1 MSNPNEDQWNGQTGQ
16 PNQSQ
21 PNQPNPAGQPGQPQ
35 YGAYDS
41 NHGGQYPPQGAPGAQ
56 DTQNQHAQN
65 GQPQG
70 EPNQNPY
77 YGPYAYNPN
86 YGPNGQ
92 PAWGPDGRRYQADGQ
107 SNSQADGQPNGP
119 WGDQS
124 QPGWQQTNW
133 YVGNFSPFRLI
144 EEWLPEK
151 AKTKIRIIYGV
162 VGVAA
167 IALGAALLLV
177 PNKTLAL
184 AALLLGVYFVI
195 SGVVR
200 IVSALVEPGLP
211 GGWRVL
217 DVFVGILLTFGGV
230 VVVRNYGMTGQTLAL
245 LITLMVGFGWIN
257 VMVASAM
264 ALHAGVPMETVR
276 KVIQEFAGVEHRIE
290 YVCEKDGVAYYNDS
304 KGTNPDAAIKGIQ
317 AMNRP
322 TLLIGGGY
330 DKQST
335 YEEWIQAF
343 DGKVR
348 FLVLIGDTK
357 EKIAKAARNVG
368 FNDIIMADNLK
379 EAVQICHD
387 KANAGDAVLLSP
399 ACASWD
405 QFKSYEQRGELFKE
419 YVRAL

>member
-21 PNQPNPAGQPGQPQ
+21 PSQPNPAGQPGQPQ

-56 DTQNQHAQN
+56 DTQNQQAQN

-70 EPNQNPY
+70 GPNQNPY

-144 EEWLPEK
+144 EEWLPGK
-151 AKTKIRIIYGV
+151 SQDQDSHHLRRG
-162 VGVAA
+162 GRGRHRLGRPPVA
-167 IALGAALLLV
+167 GAEQDA
-177 PNKTLAL
+177 
-184 AALLLGVYFVI
+184 GF
-195 SGVVR
+195 GR
-200 IVSALVEPGLP
+200 IVARRVFRDFRRGAHRQRSRGAGSA

-245 LITLMVGFGWIN
+245 LITLMVGFGWIMEGVLSLVESWRIPHSGWAIAYAIISIIAGFVVLMSPLSSAVFMIIFGGCAMV
-257 VMVASAM
+257 VMGITSVIRAFTF
-264 ALHAGVPMETVR
+264 GKRR
-276 KVIQEFAGVEHRIE
+276 K
-290 YVCEKDGVAYYNDS
+290 
-304 KGTNPDAAIKGIQ
+304 
-317 AMNRP
+317 
-322 TLLIGGGY
+322 
-330 DKQST
+330 
-335 YEEWIQAF
+335 
-343 DGKVR
+343 
-348 FLVLIGDTK
+348 
-357 EKIAKAARNVG
+357 
-368 FNDIIMADNLK
+368 
-379 EAVQICHD
+379 
-387 KANAGDAVLLSP
+387 
-399 ACASWD
+399 
-405 QFKSYEQRGELFKE
+405 
-419 YVRAL
+419 

>member
-1 MSNPNEDQWNGQTGQ
+1 MT
-16 PNQSQ
+16 
-21 PNQPNPAGQPGQPQ
+21 A
-35 YGAYDS
+35 
-41 NHGGQYPPQGAPGAQ
+41 HGGQYPPQGAPGAQ

-177 PNKTLAL
+177 PNKTLA
-184 AALLLGVYFVI
+184 
-195 SGVVR
+195 
-200 IVSALVEPGLP
+200 
-211 GGWRVL
+211 
-217 DVFVGILLTFGGV
+217 
-230 VVVRNYGMTGQTLAL
+230 
-245 LITLMVGFGWIN
+245 
-257 VMVASAM
+257 
-264 ALHAGVPMETVR
+264 
-276 KVIQEFAGVEHRIE
+276 
-290 YVCEKDGVAYYNDS
+290 
-304 KGTNPDAAIKGIQ
+304 
-317 AMNRP
+317 
-322 TLLIGGGY
+322 
-330 DKQST
+330 
-335 YEEWIQAF
+335 
-343 DGKVR
+343 
-348 FLVLIGDTK
+348 
-357 EKIAKAARNVG
+357 
-368 FNDIIMADNLK
+368 
-379 EAVQICHD
+379 
-387 KANAGDAVLLSP
+387 
-399 ACASWD
+399 
-405 QFKSYEQRGELFKE
+405 
-419 YVRAL
+419 

>member
-1 MSNPNEDQWNGQTGQ
+1 MARRASPTRASRTSRIRRVNRANRSMVRMTAIMAANILRKVRRERKTLRISMRRTASHKANRTRTRTTARTPTIRTTD
-16 PNQSQ
+16 
-21 PNQPNPAGQPGQPQ
+21 
-35 YGAYDS
+35 
-41 NHGGQYPPQGAPGAQ
+41 
-56 DTQNQHAQN
+56 
-65 GQPQG
+65 
-70 EPNQNPY
+70 
-77 YGPYAYNPN
+77 
-86 YGPNGQ
+86 PNGQ

-245 LITLMVGFGWIN
+245 LITLMVGFGWIMEG
-257 VMVASAM
+257 VLSLVESWRIPHSGWAIAYAIISIIAGFVVLMSPLSSAVFM
-264 ALHAGVPMETVR
+264 IIFG
-276 KVIQEFAGVEHRIE
+276 G
-290 YVCEKDGVAYYNDS
+290 C
-304 KGTNPDAAIKGIQ
+304 AA
-317 AMNRP
+317 
-322 TLLIGGGY
+322 
-330 DKQST
+330 
-335 YEEWIQAF
+335 W
-343 DGKVR
+343 
-348 FLVLIGDTK
+348 
-357 EKIAKAARNVG
+357 
-368 FNDIIMADNLK
+368 
-379 EAVQICHD
+379 
-387 KANAGDAVLLSP
+387 
-399 ACASWD
+399 W
-405 QFKSYEQRGELFKE
+405 
-419 YVRAL
+419 

>member
-56 DTQNQHAQN
+56 DTQNQHA
-65 GQPQG
+65 
-70 EPNQNPY
+70 QNPY

-245 LITLMVGFGWIN
+245 LITLMVGFGWIMEGVLSLVESWRIPHSGWAIAYAIISIIAGFVVLMSPLSSAVFMIIFGGCAMV
-257 VMVASAM
+257 VMGITSVIRAFTF
-264 ALHAGVPMETVR
+264 GKRR
-276 KVIQEFAGVEHRIE
+276 K
-290 YVCEKDGVAYYNDS
+290 
-304 KGTNPDAAIKGIQ
+304 
-317 AMNRP
+317 
-322 TLLIGGGY
+322 
-330 DKQST
+330 
-335 YEEWIQAF
+335 
-343 DGKVR
+343 
-348 FLVLIGDTK
+348 
-357 EKIAKAARNVG
+357 
-368 FNDIIMADNLK
+368 
-379 EAVQICHD
+379 
-387 KANAGDAVLLSP
+387 
-399 ACASWD
+399 
-405 QFKSYEQRGELFKE
+405 
-419 YVRAL
+419 

>member
-1 MSNPNEDQWNGQTGQ
+1 MARRASPTRASRTSRIRRVNRANRSMVRMTAIMAANILRKVRRERKTLRISMRRTASHKANRTRTRTTARTPTIRTMARTA
-16 PNQSQ
+16 SR
-21 PNQPNPAGQPGQPQ
+21 
-35 YGAYDS
+35 
-41 NHGGQYPPQGAPGAQ
+41 HG
-56 DTQNQHAQN
+56 
-65 GQPQG
+65 
-70 EPNQNPY
+70 
-77 YGPYAYNPN
+77 
-86 YGPNGQ
+86 
-92 PAWGPDGRRYQADGQ
+92 GPDGRRYQADGQ

-245 LITLMVGFGWIN
+245 LITLMVGFGWIMEGVLSLVESWRIPHSGWAIAYAIISIIAGFVVLMSPLSSAVFMIIFGGCAMV
-257 VMVASAM
+257 VMGITSVIRAFTF
-264 ALHAGVPMETVR
+264 GKRR
-276 KVIQEFAGVEHRIE
+276 K
-290 YVCEKDGVAYYNDS
+290 
-304 KGTNPDAAIKGIQ
+304 
-317 AMNRP
+317 
-322 TLLIGGGY
+322 
-330 DKQST
+330 
-335 YEEWIQAF
+335 
-343 DGKVR
+343 
-348 FLVLIGDTK
+348 
-357 EKIAKAARNVG
+357 
-368 FNDIIMADNLK
+368 
-379 EAVQICHD
+379 
-387 KANAGDAVLLSP
+387 
-399 ACASWD
+399 
-405 QFKSYEQRGELFKE
+405 
-419 YVRAL
+419 

>member
-184 AALLLGVYFVI
+184 AALLLGVYA
-195 SGVVR
+195 GRLACAGRVR
-200 IVSALVEPGLP
+200 RHSADLWRR
-211 GGWRVL
+211 GGCAQLRH
-217 DVFVGILLTFGGV
+217 DRSDAGITH
-230 VVVRNYGMTGQTLAL
+230 Y
-245 LITLMVGFGWIN
+245 
-257 VMVASAM
+257 
-264 ALHAGVPMETVR
+264 
-276 KVIQEFAGVEHRIE
+276 
-290 YVCEKDGVAYYNDS
+290 
-304 KGTNPDAAIKGIQ
+304 
-317 AMNRP
+317 
-322 TLLIGGGY
+322 
-330 DKQST
+330 
-335 YEEWIQAF
+335 F
-343 DGKVR
+343 DGR
-348 FLVLIGDTK
+348 FRMDYG
-357 EKIAKAARNVG
+357 RR
-368 FNDIIMADNLK
+368 
-379 EAVQICHD
+379 AV
-387 KANAGDAVLLSP
+387 AG
-399 ACASWD
+399 
-405 QFKSYEQRGELFKE
+405 
-419 YVRAL
+419 

>member
-1 MSNPNEDQWNGQTGQ
+1 MSNPNEGQWNGQTGQ

-21 PNQPNPAGQPGQPQ
+21 PSQPNPAGQPGQPQ

-56 DTQNQHAQN
+56 DTQNQQAQN

-70 EPNQNPY
+70 GPNQNPY

-133 YVGNFSPFRLI
+133 YVGNFSPFHLI

-151 AKTKIRIIYGV
+151 AKTKIRIIY
-162 VGVAA
+162 
-167 IALGAALLLV
+167 
-177 PNKTLAL
+177 
-184 AALLLGVYFVI
+184 
-195 SGVVR
+195 GVVR

-245 LITLMVGFGWIN
+245 LITLMVGFGWIMEG
-257 VMVASAM
+257 VM
-264 ALHAGVPMETVR
+264 ALVESWRIPRSGWAIAYAIISIIAGFVVLMSPLSSAVFMIIFGGCAMVVMGITSVIRAFTFGKRR
-276 KVIQEFAGVEHRIE
+276 K
-290 YVCEKDGVAYYNDS
+290 
-304 KGTNPDAAIKGIQ
+304 
-317 AMNRP
+317 
-322 TLLIGGGY
+322 
-330 DKQST
+330 
-335 YEEWIQAF
+335 
-343 DGKVR
+343 
-348 FLVLIGDTK
+348 
-357 EKIAKAARNVG
+357 
-368 FNDIIMADNLK
+368 
-379 EAVQICHD
+379 
-387 KANAGDAVLLSP
+387 
-399 ACASWD
+399 
-405 QFKSYEQRGELFKE
+405 
-419 YVRAL
+419 

>member
-1 MSNPNEDQWNGQTGQ
+1 MLHFYLE
-16 PNQSQ
+16 
-21 PNQPNPAGQPGQPQ
+21 PG
-35 YGAYDS
+35 
-41 NHGGQYPPQGAPGAQ
+41 
-56 DTQNQHAQN
+56 
-65 GQPQG
+65 
-70 EPNQNPY
+70 PNQNPY

-245 LITLMVGFGWIN
+245 LITLMVGFGWIMEGVLSLVESWRIPHSGWAIAYAIISIIAGFVVLMSPLSSAVFMIIFGGCAMV
-257 VMVASAM
+257 VMGITSVIRAFTF
-264 ALHAGVPMETVR
+264 GKRR
-276 KVIQEFAGVEHRIE
+276 K
-290 YVCEKDGVAYYNDS
+290 
-304 KGTNPDAAIKGIQ
+304 
-317 AMNRP
+317 
-322 TLLIGGGY
+322 
-330 DKQST
+330 
-335 YEEWIQAF
+335 
-343 DGKVR
+343 
-348 FLVLIGDTK
+348 
-357 EKIAKAARNVG
+357 
-368 FNDIIMADNLK
+368 
-379 EAVQICHD
+379 
-387 KANAGDAVLLSP
+387 
-399 ACASWD
+399 
-405 QFKSYEQRGELFKE
+405 
-419 YVRAL
+419 

>member
-1 MSNPNEDQWNGQTGQ
+1 MARTASR
-16 PNQSQ
+16 
-21 PNQPNPAGQPGQPQ
+21 
-35 YGAYDS
+35 
-41 NHGGQYPPQGAPGAQ
+41 HGGR
-56 DTQNQHAQN
+56 TV
-65 GQPQG
+65 G
-70 EPNQNPY
+70 E
-77 YGPYAYNPN
+77 
-86 YGPNGQ
+86 
-92 PAWGPDGRRYQADGQ
+92 

-245 LITLMVGFGWIN
+245 LITLMVGFGWIMEGVLSLVESWRIPHSGWAIAYAIISIIAGFVVLMSPLSSAVFMIIFGGCAMV
-257 VMVASAM
+257 VMGITSVIRAFTF
-264 ALHAGVPMETVR
+264 GKRR
-276 KVIQEFAGVEHRIE
+276 K
-290 YVCEKDGVAYYNDS
+290 
-304 KGTNPDAAIKGIQ
+304 
-317 AMNRP
+317 
-322 TLLIGGGY
+322 
-330 DKQST
+330 
-335 YEEWIQAF
+335 
-343 DGKVR
+343 
-348 FLVLIGDTK
+348 
-357 EKIAKAARNVG
+357 
-368 FNDIIMADNLK
+368 
-379 EAVQICHD
+379 
-387 KANAGDAVLLSP
+387 
-399 ACASWD
+399 
-405 QFKSYEQRGELFKE
+405 
-419 YVRAL
+419 

>member
-1 MSNPNEDQWNGQTGQ
+1 M
-16 PNQSQ
+16 
-21 PNQPNPAGQPGQPQ
+21 
-35 YGAYDS
+35 
-41 NHGGQYPPQGAPGAQ
+41 
-56 DTQNQHAQN
+56 
-65 GQPQG
+65 
-70 EPNQNPY
+70 
-77 YGPYAYNPN
+77 
-86 YGPNGQ
+86 
-92 PAWGPDGRRYQADGQ
+92 GPDGRRYQADGQ

-119 WGDQS
+119 WDDQS

-245 LITLMVGFGWIN
+245 LITLMVGFGWIMEGVLSLVESWRIPHSGWAIAYAIISIIAGFVVLMSPLSSAVFMIIFGGCAMV
-257 VMVASAM
+257 VMGITSVIRAFTF
-264 ALHAGVPMETVR
+264 GKRR
-276 KVIQEFAGVEHRIE
+276 K
-290 YVCEKDGVAYYNDS
+290 
-304 KGTNPDAAIKGIQ
+304 
-317 AMNRP
+317 
-322 TLLIGGGY
+322 
-330 DKQST
+330 
-335 YEEWIQAF
+335 
-343 DGKVR
+343 
-348 FLVLIGDTK
+348 
-357 EKIAKAARNVG
+357 
-368 FNDIIMADNLK
+368 
-379 EAVQICHD
+379 
-387 KANAGDAVLLSP
+387 
-399 ACASWD
+399 
-405 QFKSYEQRGELFKE
+405 
-419 YVRAL
+419 

>member
-1 MSNPNEDQWNGQTGQ
+1 MARRASPTRASRTSRIRRVNRANRSMVRMTAIMAANILRKVRRERKTLRISMRRTASHKANRTRTRTTARTPTIRTMTRTA
-16 PNQSQ
+16 SR
-21 PNQPNPAGQPGQPQ
+21 
-35 YGAYDS
+35 
-41 NHGGQYPPQGAPGAQ
+41 HG
-56 DTQNQHAQN
+56 
-65 GQPQG
+65 
-70 EPNQNPY
+70 
-77 YGPYAYNPN
+77 
-86 YGPNGQ
+86 
-92 PAWGPDGRRYQADGQ
+92 GRRYQADGQ

-245 LITLMVGFGWIN
+245 LITLMVGFGWIMEGVLSLVESWRIPHSGWAIAYAIISIIAGFVVLMSPLSSAVFMIIFGGCAMV
-257 VMVASAM
+257 VMGITSVIRAFTF
-264 ALHAGVPMETVR
+264 GKRR
-276 KVIQEFAGVEHRIE
+276 K
-290 YVCEKDGVAYYNDS
+290 
-304 KGTNPDAAIKGIQ
+304 
-317 AMNRP
+317 
-322 TLLIGGGY
+322 
-330 DKQST
+330 
-335 YEEWIQAF
+335 
-343 DGKVR
+343 
-348 FLVLIGDTK
+348 
-357 EKIAKAARNVG
+357 
-368 FNDIIMADNLK
+368 
-379 EAVQICHD
+379 
-387 KANAGDAVLLSP
+387 
-399 ACASWD
+399 
-405 QFKSYEQRGELFKE
+405 
-419 YVRAL
+419 

>member
-1 MSNPNEDQWNGQTGQ
+1 MARRASPTRASRTSRIRRVNRANRSMVRMTAIMAANILRKVRRERKTLRISMRRTASHKANRTRTRTTARTPTIRTMARTA
-16 PNQSQ
+16 SR
-21 PNQPNPAGQPGQPQ
+21 
-35 YGAYDS
+35 
-41 NHGGQYPPQGAPGAQ
+41 HGGRTVGGI
-56 DTQNQHAQN
+56 
-65 GQPQG
+65 
-70 EPNQNPY
+70 
-77 YGPYAYNPN
+77 
-86 YGPNGQ
+86 
-92 PAWGPDGRRYQADGQ
+92 RR
-107 SNSQADGQPNGP
+107 NGP

-245 LITLMVGFGWIN
+245 LITLMVGFGWIMEGVLSLVESWRIPHSGWAIAYAIISIIAGFVVLMSPLSSAVFMIIFGGCAMV
-257 VMVASAM
+257 VMGITSVIRAFTF
-264 ALHAGVPMETVR
+264 GKRR
-276 KVIQEFAGVEHRIE
+276 K
-290 YVCEKDGVAYYNDS
+290 
-304 KGTNPDAAIKGIQ
+304 
-317 AMNRP
+317 
-322 TLLIGGGY
+322 
-330 DKQST
+330 
-335 YEEWIQAF
+335 
-343 DGKVR
+343 
-348 FLVLIGDTK
+348 
-357 EKIAKAARNVG
+357 
-368 FNDIIMADNLK
+368 
-379 EAVQICHD
+379 
-387 KANAGDAVLLSP
+387 
-399 ACASWD
+399 
-405 QFKSYEQRGELFKE
+405 
-419 YVRAL
+419 

>member
-167 IALGAALLLV
+167 I
-177 PNKTLAL
+177 
-184 AALLLGVYFVI
+184 
-195 SGVVR
+195 
-200 IVSALVEPGLP
+200 
-211 GGWRVL
+211 
-217 DVFVGILLTFGGV
+217 LLTFGGV

-245 LITLMVGFGWIN
+245 LITLMVGFGWIMEGVLSLVESWRIPHSGWAIAYAIISIIAGFVVLMSPLSSAVFMIIFGGCAMV
-257 VMVASAM
+257 VMGITSVIRAFTF
-264 ALHAGVPMETVR
+264 GKRR
-276 KVIQEFAGVEHRIE
+276 K
-290 YVCEKDGVAYYNDS
+290 
-304 KGTNPDAAIKGIQ
+304 
-317 AMNRP
+317 
-322 TLLIGGGY
+322 
-330 DKQST
+330 
-335 YEEWIQAF
+335 
-343 DGKVR
+343 
-348 FLVLIGDTK
+348 
-357 EKIAKAARNVG
+357 
-368 FNDIIMADNLK
+368 
-379 EAVQICHD
+379 
-387 KANAGDAVLLSP
+387 
-399 ACASWD
+399 
-405 QFKSYEQRGELFKE
+405 
-419 YVRAL
+419 

>member
-1 MSNPNEDQWNGQTGQ
+1 MSNPNEGQWNGQTGQ

-21 PNQPNPAGQPGQPQ
+21 PSQPNPAGQPQ

-56 DTQNQHAQN
+56 DTQNQQAQ
-65 GQPQG
+65 
-70 EPNQNPY
+70 
-77 YGPYAYNPN
+77 
-86 YGPNGQ
+86 NGQ

-245 LITLMVGFGWIN
+245 LITLMVGFGWIMEGVLSLVESWRIPHSGWAIAYAIISIVAGFVVLMSPLSSAVFMIIFGGCAMV
-257 VMVASAM
+257 VMGITSVIRAFTF
-264 ALHAGVPMETVR
+264 GKRR
-276 KVIQEFAGVEHRIE
+276 K
-290 YVCEKDGVAYYNDS
+290 
-304 KGTNPDAAIKGIQ
+304 
-317 AMNRP
+317 
-322 TLLIGGGY
+322 
-330 DKQST
+330 
-335 YEEWIQAF
+335 
-343 DGKVR
+343 
-348 FLVLIGDTK
+348 
-357 EKIAKAARNVG
+357 
-368 FNDIIMADNLK
+368 
-379 EAVQICHD
+379 
-387 KANAGDAVLLSP
+387 
-399 ACASWD
+399 
-405 QFKSYEQRGELFKE
+405 
-419 YVRAL
+419 

>member
-177 PNKTLAL
+177 PTDAGFGRIV
-184 AALLLGVYFVI
+184 ARRDFVI

-200 IVSALVEPGLP
+200 IVSALVEPGSAGRLACAGRVRRHSADLWRR
-211 GGWRVL
+211 GGCAQLRH
-217 DVFVGILLTFGGV
+217 DRSDAGITH
-230 VVVRNYGMTGQTLAL
+230 Y
-245 LITLMVGFGWIN
+245 
-257 VMVASAM
+257 
-264 ALHAGVPMETVR
+264 
-276 KVIQEFAGVEHRIE
+276 
-290 YVCEKDGVAYYNDS
+290 
-304 KGTNPDAAIKGIQ
+304 
-317 AMNRP
+317 
-322 TLLIGGGY
+322 
-330 DKQST
+330 
-335 YEEWIQAF
+335 F
-343 DGKVR
+343 DGR
-348 FLVLIGDTK
+348 FRMDYG
-357 EKIAKAARNVG
+357 RR
-368 FNDIIMADNLK
+368 
-379 EAVQICHD
+379 AV
-387 KANAGDAVLLSP
+387 AG
-399 ACASWD
+399 
-405 QFKSYEQRGELFKE
+405 
-419 YVRAL
+419 

>member
-56 DTQNQHAQN
+56 DTQNQQAQN

-70 EPNQNPY
+70 GPNQNPY

-217 DVFVGILLTFGGV
+217 DMFVGILLTFGGV

-245 LITLMVGFGWIN
+245 LITLMVGFGWIMEGVLSLVESWRIPHSGWAIAYAIISIVAGFVVLMSPLSSAVFMIIFGGCAMV
-257 VMVASAM
+257 VMGITSVIRAFTF
-264 ALHAGVPMETVR
+264 GKRR
-276 KVIQEFAGVEHRIE
+276 K
-290 YVCEKDGVAYYNDS
+290 
-304 KGTNPDAAIKGIQ
+304 
-317 AMNRP
+317 
-322 TLLIGGGY
+322 
-330 DKQST
+330 
-335 YEEWIQAF
+335 
-343 DGKVR
+343 
-348 FLVLIGDTK
+348 
-357 EKIAKAARNVG
+357 
-368 FNDIIMADNLK
+368 
-379 EAVQICHD
+379 
-387 KANAGDAVLLSP
+387 
-399 ACASWD
+399 
-405 QFKSYEQRGELFKE
+405 
-419 YVRAL
+419 